1 MDPVTIST
9 VASVL
14 MKAGPSLLRT
24 VGGWFGGDT
33 ARTADSVAGI
43 VENVNSVINPQ
54 DQQRVLEQK
63 LAALPPE
70 QFVQLQSLKVQI

>member
-1 MDPVTIST
+1 MDPVTLST
-9 VASVL
+9 IASVL

-33 ARTADSVAGI
+33 AKTADSVAGI

-54 DQQRVLEQK
+54 DQQRVRISGSMREVC
-63 LAALPPE
+63 AALE
-70 QFVQLQSLKVQI
+70 ALVAVQ